1 MSEGSRPPTSW
12 RAPQRAGR
20 YFAGTGAE
28 CVGYFGLNSEVLP
41 VALFG
46 AAMAGVPFSPINYR
60 APDEQLGGI
69 VARVA
74 GGLMIADDDEVE
86 RLGACGATHIVTKGE
101 FAAAIAFEGNGDG
114 DGGGEDEFAFVDP
127 EDVGVLLFTSGTTS
141 EPKAAVLRHRH
152 LVSYIITSV
161 EFLGC
166 APDEAQ
172 LICVPPYHIA
182 GVAAVL
188 SSLYAGRR
196 IMYLPS
202 FDAAE
207 WVRLAVDEHITH
219 AMVVPTMLGRI
230 LDAAESAGVKLDS
243 LRHLSYG
250 GGRMPLELVE
260 RTLRDMPHVDLV
272 NAYGLTE
279 TSSTIAMLTPDEH
292 REAFA
297 SDDPA
302 VRARL
307 SSVGRPL
314 PSLGGGGARRGR
326 RRRGARRER
335 RDLGARRAGG
345 RRVRRALRLD
355 RGRVVPHPRRR
366 LVRRRR
372 LPLRRRPAGRRDRAG
387 IREPLARGDRRGPH
401 AASRRGGGRG
411 DRGAR
416 RRVGRGGRRSGG
428 AARGAVGGRGR
439 AAELGPR
446 AVALHQDARR
456 RRLPRRA
463 PLLPDGEA
471 PAAGAARRALG
482 PRGSAAG
489 AEAGSWLG
497 SAPARPAC
505 NSAPSLRHRRG
516 ASPSRCMP
524 VRQPPI

>member
-1 MSEGSRPPTSW
+1 MNIAMLLEMAAEGDPGRVVLGPHAGGVTASELLARS
-12 RAPQRAGR
+12 QRAAR
-20 YFAGTGAE
+20 YFAGTGADV
-28 CVGYFGLNSEVLP
+28 VGYFGVNADVLP

-60 APDEQLGGI
+60 APDEQLTGI
-69 VARVA
+69 IARVA

-101 FAAAIAFEGNGDG
+101 FAAAVEAGS
-114 DGGGEDEFAFVDP
+114 GGGEGAEEFAFVDP

-152 LVSYIITSV
+152 LVSYIIGSV

-196 IMYLPS
+196 IMYLPQ
-202 FDAAE
+202 FDADE
-207 WVRLAVDEHITH
+207 WVQLAVDEHITH

-230 LDAAESAGVKLDS
+230 LDAAEAAGMKLDS

-260 RTLRDMPHVDLV
+260 RTLRDMPRVDLV

-297 SDDPA
+297 STDPA

-307 SSVGRPL
+307 ASVGRPL
-314 PSLGGGGARRGR
+314 PSLEVEVRGEDDGLLPAGEKGEIWV
-326 RRRGARRER
+326 RGEQVAGEYVGRSVLTDDGWFRT
-335 RDLGARRAGG
+335 RDAGWFDADG
-345 RRVRRALRLD
+345 FLYVDGRLD
-355 RGRVVPHPRRR
+355 DVIVRGSENLSPGEIEEVLMLHP
-366 LVRRRR
+366 
-372 LPLRRRPAGRRDRAG
+372 
-387 IREPLARGDRRGPH
+387 
-401 AASRRGGGRG
+401 
-411 DRGAR
+411 
-416 RRVGRGGRRSGG
+416 
-428 AARGAVGGRGR
+428 
-439 AAELGPR
+439 
-446 AVALHQDARR
+446 AVA
-456 RRLPRRA
+456 
-463 PLLPDGEA
+463 
-471 PAAGAARRALG
+471 
-482 PRGSAAG
+482 
-489 AEAGSWLG
+489 
-497 SAPARPAC
+497 
-505 NSAPSLRHRRG
+505 
-516 ASPSRCMP
+516 
-524 VRQPPI
+524 